1 MGGGTQMTQMQIGL
15 PENIMDAIRAEAG
28 RLGITP
34 NIFVRVMLCET
45 YAGVDKRTIRVRVE
59 NYAELLAYA
68 KARKLGDVEHLA
80 VYAIDQ
86 YMKKFPLKTALED
99 RDGKSIEG

>member
-1 MGGGTQMTQMQIGL
+1 MRKTQITL
-15 PENIMDAIRAEAG
+15 PDNVMDTMRTEAG

-34 NIFVRVMLCET
+34 SVFIRVTLCEI
-45 YAGVDKRTIRVRVE
+45 YAGVDKRIVRVPVE
-59 NYAELLAYA
+59 NYTELLAYA

-86 YMKKFPLKTALED
+86 YMKKFPLKTALES
-99 RDGKSIEG
+99 RDGKSIED